1 MPTVPQIIHMRQRRR
16 KKTQNTPVSRAGLGF
31 AALFS
36 LCAAIAFIGLTL
48 FYTTLTR
55 DLPSLETIPL
65 LLEPPNG
72 LLLHP
77 TRFYDRSGE
86 YVILSLQNPAVT
98 ERRYIPMEGNAAAG
112 QHLSPDLVTATIA
125 TSDPTFWS
133 NPGFSIHDLLQVTH
147 NTLAQRL
154 VTDLLLG
161 DETPGL
167 RRALRERLLAAQI
180 TSHYG
185 REKVM
190 EWYLNSTYYG
200 NMAYGADAAAQV
212 YFGKSA
218 AELNLAEAAVL
229 AAVAESPASN
239 PLDAPQTALNRQHI
253 VIDAMLGQ
261 GLITLYEAI
270 EARETEVIFREAV
283 PPALNP
289 APAFTNLVWEQLTPH
304 ISLERLERGGFII
317 ITTLDYNLQLQ
328 ALCAAD
334 THLARLRGEPALYTV
349 DETPCEAALLLPTLA
364 FDEDI
369 SFDNLA
375 TNVVVL
381 DTSTGQILALVGD
394 PAPGLDPAH
403 LPGHPP
409 GSLLTPFVY
418 LTAFT
423 RGFGPASLVWDIP
436 TGLLEAATE
445 AANPHGQFQGPVRLR
460 AALANDYLI
469 PAIQTIN
476 QIGAENV
483 WRTAQQLGL
492 VSLES
497 PAGSSPDGC
506 PGCQLLANGE
516 ITLLEVV
523 QAFGVFANQ
532 GLLVGRSADS
542 SADNG
547 LQSLRPIA
555 ALSVSDFD
563 GQVWMAEQ
571 AAQTRPVISAQLAY
585 LITHV
590 LSDEAARWPSLGHP
604 NPLEIGRPAGAK
616 MGQTF
621 VGGDI
626 WTLGYTPQLV
636 VGVWMG
642 SPDYPE
648 GGGLPPKAAAAL
660 WHAILQY
667 AARDLPSATWG
678 LPPGI
683 TTLEVC
689 DPSGML
695 PTEYCP
701 TTVSEVFLTGLEPTQ
716 PDSLYQ
722 AYQIN
727 RETGRLATVFTP
739 PGLIDEHV
747 YLNVPP
753 EASDWAEGAGFSTPP
768 ETYDVIYTPPVL
780 PDAQI
785 TSPQMFAHLNGEV
798 DIRGRAGGKGF
809 ESYRLQVGQGLNP
822 TGWIVIGEDIDSP
835 IDNGIL
841 GTWDTTAI
849 NGLYAIQLVIVR
861 DDQRADTATIQVTVD
876 NQPPDLSIPYPGDG
890 QSFAYGLDKSI
901 TFQAQV
907 SDNLGLAA
915 VEFYLGDRLITS
927 QTQPPFAIP
936 WRTSP
941 GEYTLWVKAI
951 DLAGNA
957 SETSVS
963 FVVER

>member
-1 MPTVPQIIHMRQRRR
+1 MPTVPQILRMRQRRR
-16 KKTQNTPVSRAGLGF
+16 EKTQNTPASRAGLGC
-31 AALFS
+31 ATLFS
-36 LCAAIAFIGLTL
+36 LCTAIAFIGLTL
-48 FYTTLTR
+48 FYTALIR
-55 DLPSLETIPL
+55 DLPPLETIPL

-86 YVILSLQNPAVT
+86 YVIHSLQNPAVT
-98 ERRYIPMEGNAAAG
+98 ERRYIPMEE
-112 QHLSPDLVTATIA
+112 LSPELVTATIA
-125 TSDPTFWS
+125 TSDPTFWI
-133 NPGFSIHDLLQVTH
+133 NPGFSMQGLSQMTS

-154 VTDLLLG
+154 VADLLLG
-161 DETPGL
+161 DEAPDL

-185 REKVM
+185 RAKVM

-200 NMAYGADAAAQV
+200 NMTYGADAAAQV

-239 PLDAPQTALNRQHI
+239 PLDAPQTALERQHI

-261 GLITLYEAI
+261 GLITVDEAVA
-270 EARETEVIFREAV
+270 ARETKVVFREAV

-304 ISLERLERGGFII
+304 ISLERLERGGFEV
-317 ITTLDYNLQLQ
+317 ITTLDYDLQLQ
-328 ALCAAD
+328 ASCAAG
-334 THLARLRGEPALYTV
+334 THLARLRGEPAPDTI

-364 FDEDI
+364 FDADI
-369 SFDNLA
+369 SFDELA
-375 TNVVVL
+375 ANVVVL
-381 DTSTGQILALVGD
+381 DPSTGQILALVGD
-394 PAPGLDPAH
+394 PTPGLDPAH

-409 GSLLTPFVY
+409 GSLLTPIVY

-436 TGLLEAATE
+436 TGLLDATPAA
-445 AANPHGQFQGPVRLR
+445 AASTHDQFRGPVRLR
-460 AALANDYLI
+460 DALANDYLI
-469 PAIQTIN
+469 PAVQTIN

-492 VSLES
+492 TSLES
-497 PAGSSPDGC
+497 PVGGASGGC
-506 PGCQLLANGE
+506 PGCQLLAGGE
-516 ITLLEVV
+516 ITLVEAV

-532 GLLVGRSADS
+532 GSLVGRPAETSADG
-542 SADNG
+542 G
-547 LQSLRPIA
+547 LQALRPIA
-555 ALSVSDFD
+555 ALSVSDLD

-585 LITHV
+585 LVTHV

-616 MGQTF
+616 MGQTSDQR
-621 VGGDI
+621 DI
-626 WTLGYTPQLV
+626 WTIGYTPQFV

-642 SPDYPE
+642 NSDSTE
-648 GGGLPPKAAAAL
+648 GGARPPKAAAAL

-667 AARDLPSATWG
+667 AARDLPSAAWDV
-678 LPPGI
+678 PPGI

-701 TTVSEVFLTGLEPTQ
+701 TTVSEVFLSGQEPTQ
-716 PDSLYQ
+716 PDTLYQ

-753 EASDWAEGAGFSTPP
+753 EAIEWAAGAGFSTPP

-785 TSPQMFAHLNGEV
+785 VSPQMFAHLNGEV
-798 DIRGRAGGKGF
+798 SIRGRAGGEGF

-822 TGWIVIGEDIDSP
+822 AGWIVIGEDINSS

-841 GTWDTTAI
+841 GTWDTTLL
-849 NGLYAIQLVIVR
+849 NGLYAIQLVVVR

-890 QSFAYGLDKSI
+890 QSFAYGIDNSI

-915 VEFYLGDRLITS
+915 VEFYLGDRLITA
-927 QTQPPFAIP
+927 QTQPPFAVP

-941 GEYTLWVKAI
+941 GEYLLRVKAI
-951 DLAGNA
+951 DLAGNE

-963 FVVER
+963 FVVE

>member
-1 MPTVPQIIHMRQRRR
+1 MPTVPQILHTRQRRR
-16 KKTQNTPVSRAGLGF
+16 EKTQNTPVSRAGLGC

-55 DLPSLETIPL
+55 DLPPLETIPL

-98 ERRYIPMEGNAAAG
+98 ERRYIPVDE
-112 QHLSPDLVTATIA
+112 LSPDLVTATIA
-125 TSDPTFWS
+125 TSDPTVWS
-133 NPGFSIHDLLQVTH
+133 NPGFSMQGLRQTTP

-154 VTDLLLG
+154 VAELLLG

-185 REKVM
+185 RPKVM

-229 AAVAESPASN
+229 APVAESPASN
-239 PLDAPQTALNRQHI
+239 PLDAPQTALKRQHI
-253 VIDAMLGQ
+253 VIDIRLGQ
-261 GLITLYEAI
+261 GLITLDEAI
-270 EARETEVIFREAV
+270 EAREAEVVFREAV
-283 PPALNP
+283 PSASNP
-289 APAFTNLVWEQLTPH
+289 APAFTDLVWEQLTPH
-304 ISLERLERGGFII
+304 ISLERLERGGFEIV
-317 ITTLDYNLQLQ
+317 TTLDYDLQLQ

-334 THLARLRGEPALYTV
+334 AHLARLKGEPAPDTF
-349 DETPCEAALLLPTLA
+349 DGAPCEAALLLPTLA
-364 FDEDI
+364 FDGDLC
-369 SFDNLA
+369 FDDLA
-375 TNVVVL
+375 ANVVVL
-381 DTSTGQILALVGD
+381 DPSTGQILALVGD

-436 TGLLEAATE
+436 TELPEATTA
-445 AANPHGQFQGPVRLR
+445 AANPLGQFQGPVRLR
-460 AALANDYLI
+460 DALANDYLI

-497 PAGSSPDGC
+497 PAGLASAGY
-506 PGCQLLANGE
+506 PGCQLLAGGE
-516 ITLLEVV
+516 ITLLEAV

-532 GLLVGRSADS
+532 GLLLGRSADS
-542 SADNG
+542 STDNG
-547 LQSLRPIA
+547 LQALRPIT
-555 ALSVSDFD
+555 ALSVSDLD
-563 GQVWMAEQ
+563 GQVWVAEQ
-571 AAQTRPVISAQLAY
+571 AARTRPVISAQLAY
-585 LITHV
+585 LMTHV

-604 NPLEIGRPAGAK
+604 NPLEVGRPAGAK
-616 MGQTF
+616 MGQTSDER
-621 VGGDI
+621 DI

-642 SPDYPE
+642 SPVADSPE
-648 GGGLPPKAAAAL
+648 AGMLPPKAAAAL

-667 AARDLPSATWG
+667 AARDLPSATWD

-683 TTLEVC
+683 TTLDVC

-695 PTEYCP
+695 PTEHCP
-701 TTVSEVFLTGLEPTQ
+701 ATVSEVFLSGQEPTQ
-716 PDSLYQ
+716 PDTLYQ

-739 PGLIDEHV
+739 PGLIDEYV

-753 EASDWAEGAGFSTPP
+753 GASEWAAGAGFSTPP

-798 DIRGRAGGKGF
+798 SIRGRAAGEGF

-822 TGWIVIGEDIDSP
+822 AGWIVVGEDITSP
-835 IDNGIL
+835 VDNGIL
-841 GTWDTTAI
+841 GTWDTTLL
-849 NGLYAIQLVIVR
+849 NGLYAIQLVVVR

-876 NQPPDLSIPYPGDG
+876 NQPPDLSIPYPGAG

-901 TFQAQV
+901 TFQAQA

-915 VEFYLGDRLITS
+915 VEFYLGDRLITT

-941 GEYTLWVKAI
+941 GEYLLRVKAI
-951 DLAGNA
+951 DLAGNEI
-957 SETSVS
+957 ETSVS

>member
-1 MPTVPQIIHMRQRRR
+1 MPTVPQILHFRQRRR
-16 KKTQNTPVSRAGLGF
+16 EKTQNTPASRAGLGC
-31 AALFS
+31 ATLFS
-36 LCAAIAFIGLTL
+36 LCTAIAFIGLTL
-48 FYTTLTR
+48 FYTALTR

-86 YVILSLQNPAVT
+86 HVILSLQNPAVT
-98 ERRYIPMEGNAAAG
+98 ERRYIPIDDNLENTAAG
-112 QHLSPDLVTATIA
+112 QHLSPELVTATIA

-133 NPGFSIHDLLQVTH
+133 NPGFSMQGLRQMAH

-154 VTDLLLG
+154 VSDLLLG
-161 DETPGL
+161 DEIPDL

-185 REKVM
+185 RAKVM

-239 PLDAPQTALNRQHI
+239 PLDAPQIALERQHI
-253 VIDAMLGQ
+253 VIDALLGQ
-261 GLITLYEAI
+261 GLITVDEAI
-270 EARETEVIFREAV
+270 EARETEVVFREAA

-304 ISLERLERGGFII
+304 ISLERLERGGFEI
-317 ITTLDYNLQLQ
+317 ITTLDYDLQFQ
-328 ALCAAD
+328 ASCAAEA
-334 THLARLRGEPALYTV
+334 HLARLKGEPSPDTF
-349 DETPCEAALLLPTLA
+349 DGTPCEAALLLPTLA
-364 FDEDI
+364 FDADI
-369 SFDNLA
+369 SFDGLA

-381 DTSTGQILALVGD
+381 DPSTGQILALVGD

-409 GSLLTPFVY
+409 GSLLTPFAY

-436 TGLLEAATE
+436 TRLLDATTT

-460 AALANDYLI
+460 DALANDYLI

-492 VSLES
+492 TSLEA

-506 PGCQLLANGE
+506 PGCQLLGGGE
-516 ITLLEVV
+516 ITLLEAA

-532 GLLVGRSADS
+532 GMLAGRPTETSADG
-542 SADNG
+542 G
-547 LQSLRPIA
+547 LQSLHPIA
-555 ALSVSDFD
+555 VLGVSDLD
-563 GQVWMAEQ
+563 GQVWVAEQ
-571 AAQTRPVISAQLAY
+571 AAQTRPVISTQLAY

-616 MGQTF
+616 MGQTSD
-621 VGGDI
+621 GGDI
-626 WTLGYTPQLV
+626 WTVGYTPQLV

-642 SPDYPE
+642 SPDSPD
-648 GGGLPPKAAAAL
+648 GGALPPKAAAAL

-667 AARDLPSATWG
+667 AARDLPSAVWD

-701 TTVSEVFLTGLEPTQ
+701 ATVSEVFLTGLEPTQ
-716 PDSLYQ
+716 PDTLYQ

-753 EASDWAEGAGFSTPP
+753 EASEWAAGAGFSTPP
-768 ETYDVIYTPPVL
+768 ETYDVIYTPPIL
-780 PDAQI
+780 PDAHI
-785 TSPQMFAHLNGEV
+785 MFPQMFAHLNGEV
-798 DIRGRAGGKGF
+798 NIRGRAGGESF

-822 TGWIVIGEDIDSP
+822 TGWIVIGEDINSP

-841 GTWDTTAI
+841 GTWDTTLL
-849 NGLYAIQLVIVR
+849 NGLYAIQLVVVR

-876 NQPPDLSIPYPGDG
+876 NQPPDLSIPYPVDG
-890 QSFAYGLDKSI
+890 QSFAYGIDKFI
-901 TFQAQV
+901 TFRAQA

-915 VEFYLGDRLITS
+915 VEFYLGDRLITA
-927 QTQPPFAIP
+927 QT
-936 WRTSP
+936 
-941 GEYTLWVKAI
+941 
-951 DLAGNA
+951 
-957 SETSVS
+957 
-963 FVVER
+963 